1 MRRARLLRLLRR
13 AIGERSGAA
22 AVEFA
27 LIVPVLCVFLY
38 GIWYTGWAI
47 QQGDE
52 VRHAVELGS
61 RIYVTNS
68 ASTLANLRTAVSS
81 HLTSVSISSVTLAST
96 SATVDSEAYQHIT
109 WSFSTTAPI
118 PGISSINYTFGGS
131 VDVPAVT
138 P

>member
-1 MRRARLLRLLRR
+1 MRLSGLFKRVIR
-13 AIGERSGAA
+13 ERSGATV
-22 AVEFA
+22 VEFA
-27 LIVPVLCVFLY
+27 LIVPVLTVFLF
-38 GIWYTGWAI
+38 GVWYTGWAI

-96 SATVDSEAYQHIT
+96 SATVDSAGYQHIT
-109 WSFSTTAPI
+109 WSFSTTPPI
-118 PGISSINYTFGGS
+118 PWVSSINYTFAGS